1 MRRSQTSGIAG
12 NCSCCLVP
20 ALILLAII
28 VAAVIGVAVVW
39 QSAMPSVFRWDYG
52 DHHHYNA
59 YRDGY
64 EQGNKL
70 GADYARR
77 GDPEPTGQ
85 DLDALALREA
95 DRLHVRRDRG
105 QWVEGFR
112 NGFTRGFEEFND
124 QASNRG
130 ESWSRLAERFGGTR
144 KPTRET
150 RALPGGRH
158 RAPAICRL
166 AADTAAATGSG
177 RASRI
182 EKDFIHRKST
192 TSLSYYDV

>member
-1 MRRSQTSGIAG
+1 MRRSQTRGIAG

-39 QSAMPSVFRWDYG
+39 QSAMPSVFRWDSG
-52 DHHHYNA
+52 HRHHYDA

-64 EQGNKL
+64 EQGDKL

-85 DLDALALREA
+85 DVDALARREA
-95 DRLHVRRDRG
+95 DRMHVRRDRG
-105 QWVEGFR
+105 QWIEGFR
-112 NGFTRGFEEFND
+112 NGFTRGFEEFNG

-130 ESWSRLAERFGGTR
+130 MSR
-144 KPTRET
+144 P
-150 RALPGGRH
+150 
-158 RAPAICRL
+158 RL
-166 AADTAAATGSG
+166 AA
-177 RASRI
+177 RANFPL
-182 EKDFIHRKST
+182 KFA
-192 TSLSYYDV
+192 

>member
-1 MRRSQTSGIAG
+1 MMRRSQTSGVAG

-20 ALILLAII
+20 ALILFAII

-39 QSAMPSVFRWDYG
+39 QTAMPTVFRGDYA
-52 DHHHYNA
+52 HRHHYNA

-95 DRLHVRRDRG
+95 DRLHVRRDRR
-105 QWVEGFR
+105 QWIEGFR
-112 NGFTRGFEEFND
+112 NGFTRGFEEFNN
-124 QASNRG
+124 QASNQQV
-130 ESWSRLAERFGGTR
+130 SWSRLATRPVFPADIGLIGEKVLISRLSARDGRRFFR
-144 KPTRET
+144 S
-150 RALPGGRH
+150 
-158 RAPAICRL
+158 
-166 AADTAAATGSG
+166 ADRRGADHTTAAVSVG
-177 RASRI
+177 
-182 EKDFIHRKST
+182 HR
-192 TSLSYYDV
+192 